1 MDKKAIEYHVRGL
14 LEAIGEDPDREGLV
28 ETPERVARMLEE
40 VLAGTAYTNHE
51 IAQMFGKTF
60 AVSGD
65 DDSVVVMK
73 DITVFSYCEHHF
85 ALMYDMKVN
94 VGYIPN
100 GKVLGLSKIARI
112 CDMAAKRLQLQER
125 LSKDIADIIS
135 EAAGTE
141 DVAVVI
147 RGSHSCMTA
156 RGIRNTDAKTETS
169 VFRGRFKNDNELKRM
184 VRFE

>member
-14 LEAIGEDPDREGLV
+14 LEAIGEDPDREGLA

-40 VLAGTAYTNHE
+40 VLEGTAYTNHE

-60 AVSGD
+60 SVSGE
-65 DDSVVVMK
+65 DDSAVIIK
-73 DITVFSYCEHHF
+73 DITVFSYCEHHL

-112 CDMAAKRLQLQER
+112 CEMAAKRLQL
-125 LSKDIADIIS
+125 
-135 EAAGTE
+135 AAGTE
-141 DVAVVI
+141 DVAVMI
-147 RGSHSCMTA
+147 RGYHSCMTA
-156 RGIRNTDAKTETS
+156 RGIKNASAKTETA
-169 VFRGRFKNDNELKRM
+169 VFRGRFKNDAELKRM
-184 VRFE
+184 LSFE

>member
-1 MDKKAIEYHVRGL
+1 
-14 LEAIGEDPDREGLV
+14 
-28 ETPERVARMLEE
+28 
-40 VLAGTAYTNHE
+40 
-51 IAQMFGKTF
+51 
-60 AVSGD
+60 
-65 DDSVVVMK
+65 
-73 DITVFSYCEHHF
+73 
-85 ALMYDMKVN
+85 
-94 VGYIPN
+94 
-100 GKVLGLSKIARI
+100 
-112 CDMAAKRLQLQER
+112 MAAKRLQLQER